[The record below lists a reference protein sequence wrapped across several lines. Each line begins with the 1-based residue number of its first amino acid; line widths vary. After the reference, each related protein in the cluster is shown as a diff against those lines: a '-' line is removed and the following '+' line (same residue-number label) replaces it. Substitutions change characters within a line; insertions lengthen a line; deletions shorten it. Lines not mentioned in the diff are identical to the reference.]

1 MEGVA
6 DSTTSEKFW
15 LGNWAHSHS
24 LMNTHFDCE
33 LKQQSTTNESQNQS
47 KAKVCGKNNQ
57 RRNDGGICK
66 SLCSCFIFILV
77 LDIIII

>member
-15 LGNWAHSHS
+15 LGNWAHSV
-24 LMNTHFDCE
+24 MNTHFDCE
-33 LKQQSTTNESQNQS
+33 LKQQLTTNESQNQC
-47 KAKVCGKNNQ
+47 KAKVRDKNNQ

-66 SLCSCFIFILV
+66 SLCLCFIYISIRYNNYLM
-77 LDIIII
+77 